1 MNFKKVFIILFL
13 FGGVQHPPHV
23 LGMGLAQ
30 LHAELGAGQGGV
42 RRPDIGD
49 DDIERI
55 HRDFFVRM
63 HSRHAC
69 SKTHNMSS

>member
-1 MNFKKVFIILFL
+1 MKFKKVFIILFL

-55 HRDFFVRM
+55 HRDFFVADPSAPRCR
-63 HSRHAC
+63 S
-69 SKTHNMSS
+69 THNMSS